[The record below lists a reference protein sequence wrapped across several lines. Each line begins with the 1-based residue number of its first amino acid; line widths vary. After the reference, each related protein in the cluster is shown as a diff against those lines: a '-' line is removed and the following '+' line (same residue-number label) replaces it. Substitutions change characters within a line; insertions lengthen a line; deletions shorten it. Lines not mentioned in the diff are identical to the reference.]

1 MFVDDFSRFSW
12 LYLLKHKSD
21 VLSIFKSIK
30 ATVENQFSTQIK
42 CLRTDCE
49 GEYTSN
55 DFTAFCS
62 STGITHQLSC
72 PHTPQQNGIVE
83 RKHRHIVECALTL
96 LSHASLPITHWTYAV
111 TTTLHLINRL
121 PTPRLSHKSLWE
133 KLFHKP
139 PDISHI
145 RNFGYICFPYL
156 RPYNTHK
163 LQPRTTPCI
172 FLGYPTHTKGYIC
185 LNPKT
190 RRVYISKHVL
200 FNETEFLPDMSLDST
215 PQTELVTSTFDFLP
229 WLLVMMHICSLTLNS
244 SSTALETLS
253 PSLIFPPF
261 FVKSLSPILSTDVV
275 SKSAPIESHPS
286 TESSTPESLLP
297 SASSPQPPM
306 ANTHPMHTCSK
317 HVIFKSKSFHTTTI
331 DYTQIEPPTH
341 QIASKYPHWCTAM
354 DEEYTAFQRQQ
365 TWSLVPHPPGKN
377 IVGCK
382 WVFKLKRNSDGS
394 ISCYK
399 ERLVAKAF
407 TNNMG
412 LNFKKPSVL
421 L

>member
-1 MFVDDFSRFSW
+1 LFVDDFSRFSW

-42 CLRTDCE
+42 FLRTDCE

-83 RKHRHIVECALTL
+83 RKHRHIVECALTF

-111 TTTLHLINRL
+111 TTALHLINRL

-145 RNFGYICFPYL
+145 KTFGCICFPYL

-185 LNPKT
+185 LDPKT

-200 FNETEFLPDMSLDST
+200 FNETEFLPDLSLDSI
-215 PQTELVTSTFDFLP
+215 PQTKSVTSTFDFLP
-229 WLLVMMHICSLTLNS
+229 WLLVMMHTCFPTLNS
-244 SSTALETLS
+244 SSTALETLETLS

-275 SKSAPIESHPS
+275 SNSAPIESHPP
-286 TESSTPESLLP
+286 TESSTPESLPP
-297 SASSPQPPM
+297 SASSPHLQWPILIL
-306 ANTHPMHTCSK
+306 C
-317 HVIFKSKSFHTTTI
+317 I
-331 DYTQIEPPTH
+331 
-341 QIASKYPHWCTAM
+341 
-354 DEEYTAFQRQQ
+354 
-365 TWSLVPHPPGKN
+365 LVQSMSYSNQK
-377 IVGCK
+377 
-382 WVFKLKRNSDGS
+382 VFILP
-394 ISCYK
+394 
-399 ERLVAKAF
+399 L
-407 TNNMG
+407 
-412 LNFKKPSVL
+412 
-421 L
+421 